1 MKFPKILGASFGTA
15 AGCWLIA
22 EHYMEMS
29 QPAIT
34 ALAGYVGYF
43 VFFTALFLGIWLS
56 REKELGGLINFKT
69 AMRAGVLTAVYY
81 SIVLGLFTF
90 INYTYINTDYLIAQ
104 KPDAGL
110 EEIAASKSIFRIA
123 QGVIIMI
130 PFSILFGTAVSAVF

>member
-1 MKFPKILGASFGTA
+1 
-15 AGCWLIA
+15 
-22 EHYMEMS
+22 
-29 QPAIT
+29 
-34 ALAGYVGYF
+34 
-43 VFFTALFLGIWLS
+43 LS

-123 QGVIIMI
+123 QGVIIRI
-130 PFSILFGTAVSAVF
+130 PFSILFGTAVSAVFSLLLVRNPRE